1 MDIRITFPGGKKV
14 NAELGLHTVQTD
26 QSEAHGGQGTAPEP
40 FDLFL
45 ASLGTCAGIYVLGF
59 CQARNLPTTGIELTQ
74 RNHFDEA
81 THTLTRVELDV
92 VLPDTFPEKYRVA
105 IVRAAE
111 GCRVKKLL
119 SAPPQIAVRARIE
132 KSQVTGSVLAA
143 E

>member
-14 NAELGLHTVQTD
+14 NAEFAAHVVRTD
-26 QSEAHGGQGTAPEP
+26 QSTIHGGDGTAPEP

-59 CQARNLPTTGIELTQ
+59 CQARDIPTTGIEVLQ

-81 THTLTRVELDV
+81 THILERIELEL

-111 GCRVKKLL
+111 GCKVKKVLA
-119 SAPPQIAVRARIE
+119 SPPQITVKARIE
-132 KSQVTGSVLAA
+132 KPRATVPALAP

>member
-1 MDIRITFPGGKKV
+1 MDIRITFPGHKKV
-14 NAELGLHTVQTD
+14 TAEFGPHVVRTD
-26 QSEAHGGQGTAPEP
+26 QSTAHGGDGAAPEP

-59 CQARNLPTTGIELTQ
+59 CQARDIPTTGIEVLQ

-81 THTLTRVELDV
+81 THTLERVELEV
-92 VLPDTFPEKYRVA
+92 LLPDTFPEKYRVA

-111 GCRVKKLL
+111 GCRVKKVLA
-119 SAPPQIAVRARIE
+119 SPPQITVKARIE
-132 KSQVTGSVLAA
+132 KPAANRRVLAS